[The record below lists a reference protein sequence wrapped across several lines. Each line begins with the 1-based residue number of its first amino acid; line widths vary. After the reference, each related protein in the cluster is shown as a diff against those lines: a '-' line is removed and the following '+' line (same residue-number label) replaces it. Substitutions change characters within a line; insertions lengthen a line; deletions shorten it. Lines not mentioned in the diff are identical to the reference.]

1 MKTYTITKNDLDK
14 DNFYVGETDLTNFD
28 GQIESDPD
36 LGTVKFKDGL
46 KAKFGIWFDRGSGIK
61 AGWEIEAG
69 GEIKAGAGIKAG
81 SGIAARTISAKLHIL
96 AGTCIWK
103 IPTGIE
109 TEIRVEKVL
118 SGTIS
123 HGTLVLTKPKKINV
137 SCEGKIVEIDGRK
150 YKLTEV

>member
-1 MKTYTITKNDLDK
+1 MKTFTITKSMLDS
-14 DNFYVGETDLTNFD
+14 NGTYIGTTDLSSFEGN
-28 GQIESDPD
+28 IEAEGN
-36 LGTVKFKDGL
+36 LGTVIFKHLAATGHIIFQ
-46 KAKFGIWFDRGSGIK
+46 AGS
-61 AGWEIEAG
+61 
-69 GEIKAGAGIKAG
+69 EIKAGYGIKAG